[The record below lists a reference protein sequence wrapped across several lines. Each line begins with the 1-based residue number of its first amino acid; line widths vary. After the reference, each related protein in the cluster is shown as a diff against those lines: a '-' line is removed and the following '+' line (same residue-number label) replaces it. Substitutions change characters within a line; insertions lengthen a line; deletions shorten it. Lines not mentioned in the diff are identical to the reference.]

1 MVMKKLLI
9 FALMVVVLAAC
20 KQQTREQIAQK
31 LGDAMIKKVEK
42 NVNQRIGGMLT
53 GMLEN
58 PDSYEPLST
67 DMAIV
72 MNNMVLYDSQAFVA
86 MRDMRSHI
94 SQYRNTFRGDT
105 TSAAARA
112 EVEVIANMMWVLVDR
127 LNAIERRPVEFEAID
142 AYHQFNVLSKR
153 GKKVKRGYHFIIHRD
168 NRITLLCDDEEF
180 NQVQAFADSLLN
192 GKIKIIP
199 DNG

>member
-94 SQYRNTFRGDT
+94 SQYRNTFHGDT

>member
-1 MVMKKLLI
+1 MKKLLI
-9 FALMVVVLAAC
+9 FALMLVVLAAC
-20 KQQTREQIAQK
+20 QQQTREQIAQK
-31 LGDAMIKKVEK
+31 LGEAMIKKVEK
-42 NVNQRIGGMLT
+42 DVNQRIASMLK

-72 MNNMVLYDSQAFVA
+72 MNNMVLYDTQAFVA
-86 MRDMRSHI
+86 LRDMRSHVK
-94 SQYRNTFRGDT
+94 QYRNTFGSDT

-112 EVEVIANMMWVLVDR
+112 EIETIDNMVRTLVDK
-127 LNAIERRPVEFEAID
+127 LNSMERRPVEFEAID
-142 AYHQFNVLSKR
+142 AYHQFNVLSKK

-180 NQVQAFADSLLN
+180 NEVQAFADSLIN
-192 GKIKIIP
+192 GKVKLIA

>member
-153 GKKVKRGYHFIIHRD
+153 GKK
-168 NRITLLCDDEEF
+168 
-180 NQVQAFADSLLN
+180 
-192 GKIKIIP
+192 
-199 DNG
+199 

>member
-1 MVMKKLLI
+1 MKKILI
-9 FALMVVVLAAC
+9 LALMIVVLAAC
-20 KQQTREQIAQK
+20 QQQTREQIAQK
-31 LGDAMIKKVEK
+31 LGEAMMKKVEK
-42 NVNQRIGGMLT
+42 TVNQRIANMLK

-72 MNNMVLYDSQAFVA
+72 MNNMVLYDSQSFVA
-86 MRDMRSHI
+86 LRDMCNHVK
-94 SQYRNTFRGDT
+94 QYRITFGSDT

-112 EVEVIANMMWVLVDR
+112 EIETINNMVLVLVDK
-127 LNAIERRPVEFEAID
+127 LNAVERRPVEFEAID
-142 AYHQFNVLSKR
+142 AYHQFNVLSKK

-180 NQVQAFADSLLN
+180 NKVQAFADSLLN
-192 GKIKIIP
+192 GKVKLI
-199 DNG
+199 DENG

>member
-31 LGDAMIKKVEK
+31 LGEAMIKKVEK

-94 SQYRNTFRGDT
+94 SQYRNTFHGDT
-105 TSAAARA
+105 TSAVARA